1 LGAIE
6 KKINSI
12 KFFKTLFQIL
22 KDGIKKFNL
31 KNYKKKTNIEWKIK
45 RPEITRV
52 IFKTNKKFYRKQI
65 NKKNRT
71 NL

>member
-1 LGAIE
+1 LKDEI
-6 KKINSI
+6 KKI
-12 KFFKTLFQIL
+12 
-22 KDGIKKFNL
+22 NL

-45 RPEITRV
+45 IPEITRV
-52 IFKTNKKFYRKQI
+52 IFKTNKKFYRKKI